1 MPFRETQYRDRS
13 ALAAAV
19 AARIAEDLQAA
30 IAKSGQASLIVPGGS
45 TPVAVFGVLAETPL
59 AWDKVTIIPCD
70 ERWVGQEHVDSNA
83 GLINRHLRQGLAK
96 AAKLLDLYRPLATPA
111 DATTSVAAALRAIP
125 RPFSSV
131 FLGMG
136 EDGHFASL
144 FPGRAE
150 TAPALN
156 LNTKD
161 DIMVLREP
169 AKGHPRIGLT
179 LAALIDT
186 PHVLLAVTGA
196 EKRIVLQRAIANI
209 TDDTF
214 PIAALLRQT
223 RTPIDILLCE

>member
-1 MPFRETQYRDRS
+1 MSFRETQYEDRA

-19 AARIAEDLQAA
+19 AARIADDLQDA
-30 IAKSGQASLIVPGGS
+30 IAKTGAASLIVPGGT
-45 TPVAVFGVLAETPL
+45 TPVAVFGALAMTALP
-59 AWDKVTIIPCD
+59 WDKVTVIPCD
-70 ERWVGQEHVDSNA
+70 ERWVGPEHADSNA
-83 GLINRHLRQGLAK
+83 GLIQHHLLQGPAK
-96 AAKLLDLYRPLATPA
+96 AAKLLSLYRPVPTPA
-111 DATTSVAAALRAIP
+111 DATAEVSNALKAVP

-156 LNTKD
+156 INTKED
-161 DIMVLREP
+161 VMVLAEP

-179 LAALIDT
+179 LAALIDA
-186 PHVLLAVTGA
+186 PHVLLAVTGS
-196 EKRIVLQRAIANI
+196 EKRVVLHRAIANI
-209 TDDTF
+209 TEDTF

>member
-1 MPFRETQYRDRS
+1 VAFRETQYNDRA
-13 ALAAAV
+13 ALAAAM
-19 AARIAEDLQAA
+19 AARIADDLQNA
-30 IAKSGQASLIVPGGS
+30 IVKTGRASLIVPGGT
-45 TPVAVFGVLAETPL
+45 TPVTVFGMLAMTAL

-70 ERWVGQEHVDSNA
+70 ERWVGREHADSND
-83 GLINRHLRQGLAK
+83 GLIHRHLLQGQAK
-96 AAKLLDLYRPLATPA
+96 AAKVFSLYRPLPTPA
-111 DATTSVAAALRAIP
+111 DAVADVAQTLKAIP
-125 RPFSSV
+125 RPFSSI

-144 FPGRAE
+144 FPDRAE
-150 TAPALN
+150 TDPALN
-156 LNTKD
+156 LNTKA

-179 LAALIDT
+179 LSALIDA

-209 TDDTF
+209 NDNSL

>member
-1 MPFRETQYRDRS
+1 MSFAETEFQDRV

-19 AARIAEDLQAA
+19 AARIAEDLTAA
-30 IAKSGQASLIVPGGS
+30 ILKRGTASLIVPGGT
-45 TPVAVFGVLAETPL
+45 TPVAVFGVLAMTAL
-59 AWDKVTIIPCD
+59 SWDKVTIIPCD
-70 ERWVGQEHVDSNA
+70 ERWVAHDHADSNA
-83 GLINRHLRQGLAK
+83 GLIERHLLQGSAK
-96 AAKLLDLYRPLATPA
+96 AAKLLSLYRPLPA
-111 DATTSVAAALRAIP
+111 PSDATAEVAAALHAIP

-144 FPGRAE
+144 FPGRTE

-156 LNTKD
+156 LNTD
-161 DIMVLREP
+161 DSVMVLREP

-179 LAALIDT
+179 LKALIDT
-186 PHVLLAVTGA
+186 PRVLLAVAGT

-209 TDDTF
+209 NSNDL

-223 RTPIDILLCE
+223 QTPVDILLSE

>member
-1 MPFRETQYRDRS
+1 VSFRETQYDDRA

-19 AARIAEDLQAA
+19 AARIAEDLRNA
-30 IAKSGQASLIVPGGS
+30 IAKTGAASLIVPGGT
-45 TPVAVFGVLAETPL
+45 TPVAVFGVLAMTAL
-59 AWDKVTIIPCD
+59 AWNKVTVIPCD
-70 ERWVGQEHVDSNA
+70 ERWVGPEHADSNA
-83 GLINRHLRQGLAK
+83 GLIQRHLLQGPAK
-96 AAKLLDLYRPLATPA
+96 AARLLSLYRPLPAPA
-111 DATTSVAAALRAIP
+111 DAAAEVAKALKAIP

-144 FPGRAE
+144 FPGRTE
-150 TAPALN
+150 TTPALD

-161 DIMVLREP
+161 EIMVLTQP

-179 LAALIDT
+179 LAALIDA

-196 EKRIVLQRAIANI
+196 EKRVVLHRAIANI
-209 TDDTF
+209 TEDTF